1 MRALK
6 SVLGSSLVNEKTRLK
21 SRYVAFTDIIGV
33 FLGASK
39 DAAESPVGTSVDT
52 VVLGRPVQFV
62 DDDPVADAA
71 AQAQLEKA
79 ARTQGFKHIAFQFE
93 PIAAALTTSRR

>member
-33 FLGASK
+33 FLG
-39 DAAESPVGTSVDT
+39 
-52 VVLGRPVQFV
+52 
-62 DDDPVADAA
+62 
-71 AQAQLEKA
+71 
-79 ARTQGFKHIAFQFE
+79 I
-93 PIAAALTTSRR
+93 